1 MIVRLRILLIVAGVV
16 AFTYAM
22 RTGTDWGRWAAIGL
36 VGVGL
41 ALRFVKPRG

>member
-1 MIVRLRILLIVAGVV
+1 MILRLRILLIVAGVV

-22 RTGTDWGRWAAIGL
+22 RTGIDWVRWAAIGL

-41 ALRFVKPRG
+41 LLRFIKPRS